1 LTAAGD
7 IIVTESDESATLTAT
22 SSAGSVTIT
31 TADTATSLN
40 LTSADEVVVTG
51 ATGATTVTVAAQG
64 TGAAASG
71 TTASS
76 VTATAAT
83 TLNASGNGGALVLNA
98 AASTALTA
106 INVSGDQSVSIEV
119 AGSSLTA
126 ANSMAFT
133 DTSTAGESKLEINAT
148 GGGITMDLVDVAA
161 DVISV
166 DVAVAAADVLSVA
179 SGATVRVDAD
189 LTAGLEVDGV
199 YASRATNTVTIE
211 FGDDGT
217 ATDSNDIGAGL
228 ALEGDNLATVNM
240 VLNDTST
247 TAGGIAIP
255 VLDFAT
261 ATVNISGASAVN
273 IDSATA
279 GSINAASATGA
290 IDIAL
295 VGNAT
300 VATVTTGSGADT
312 LTQTTAD
319 LTTGGY
325 TLSTGDGNDT
335 ITLLASADSSVDG
348 GTGVDEVNFAGNYT
362 ARTISLTNVE
372 VLDID
377 SASTLDSS
385 MLTGQSYVIKDST
398 AAPTGAYNIT
408 VDGQVADLGGLS
420 LDSGTVTSF
429 TVSNAAFGAVLS
441 TTYTGTS
448 VVDNFTAGANGDT
461 ANLGG
466 GIDTFVGGAG
476 ADVVYGGAG
485 NDSSLAG
492 AGGADAIYGEAGNDT
507 ITGGDGNDTLS
518 GGEGADTITGGAGND
533 SIDVSEVTAVIDDII
548 FNAAATNGMDTI
560 TGFATGTGVDT
571 VSLVNADMTDAAV
584 DAAGAAYGANS
595 VIDLLSEATT
605 LVTSGAAFVLASN
618 TTQTG
623 IIEITT
629 TLDTDVTLGAT
640 STGND
645 LLQALS
651 SDATEAASI
660 TVTTNN
666 DDGYLIAYQS
676 GNAYLWNYTN
686 GGDTA
691 VVAAELSLV
700 AVFEDV
706 TAGSF
711 AEGDFII
718 A

>member
-1 LTAAGD
+1 M
-7 IIVTESDESATLTAT
+7 
-22 SSAGSVTIT
+22 
-31 TADTATSLN
+31 
-40 LTSADEVVVTG
+40 TG
-51 ATGATTVTVAAQG
+51 ATAATTVTVAAQG

-83 TLNASGNGGALVLNA
+83 TLNASGNGGALVLDA
-98 AASTALTA
+98 AASTGLTA
-106 INVSGDQSVSIEV
+106 INVSGDQNVSIEV

-133 DTSTAGESKLEINAT
+133 DSSTAGESKLEINAT

-189 LTAGLEVDGV
+189 LTAGLEVDGA
-199 YASRATNTVTIE
+199 YASRATNSVTIE

-261 ATVNISGASAVN
+261 ATVNISGASGVN

-295 VGNAT
+295 VGAAT

-325 TLSTGDGNDT
+325 TLSSGDGNDT
-335 ITLLASADSSVDG
+335 ITLLAAADSSVDG
-348 GTGVDEVNFAGNYT
+348 GTGVDEVNLSGNYT

-372 VLDID
+372 VLDIV
-377 SASTLDSS
+377 STSTLDSS
-385 MLTGQSYVIKDST
+385 TLTGQSYVVKDSG
-398 AAPTGAYNIT
+398 AAGGAYNIT
-408 VDGQVADLGGLS
+408 VDGQVADLGSLS
-420 LDSGTVTSF
+420 LDSGTVVSF

-507 ITGGDGNDTLS
+507 ITGGAANDTIS
-518 GGEGADTITGGAGND
+518 GGEGADTITGGTGND
-533 SIDVSEVTAVIDDII
+533 SIDVSEVTAVVDDII
-548 FNAAATNGMDTI
+548 FEAAATNGMDTI

-571 VSLVNADMTDAAV
+571 VSLVDTDMTANS
-584 DAAGAAYGANS
+584 GAAANA
-595 VIDLLSEATT
+595 VVDLASDATA
-605 LVTSGAAFVLASN
+605 LVTSGAAFALTAS
-618 TTQTG
+618 TAADG

-629 TLDTDVTLGAT
+629 TLDTDVSLGAT

-660 TVTTNN
+660 TVNTAD
-666 DDGYLIAYQS
+666 DDGYIIAYQN
-676 GNAYLWNYTN
+676 GDAYLWNFTN
-686 GGDTA
+686 DNNTA
-691 VVAAELSLV
+691 VIASELSLV

-706 TAGSF
+706 AAGSF
-711 AEGDFII
+711 AQGDFII